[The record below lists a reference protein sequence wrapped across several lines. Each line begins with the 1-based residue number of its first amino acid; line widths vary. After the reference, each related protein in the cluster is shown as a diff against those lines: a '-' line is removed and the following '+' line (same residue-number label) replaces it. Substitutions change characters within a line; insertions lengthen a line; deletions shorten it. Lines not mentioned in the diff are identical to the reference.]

1 MPEAAQK
8 LPSDPDQ
15 LRAIIAQMTTR
26 QAELES
32 ALAARDR
39 KIELLLERLELL
51 RHQRFG
57 PKADRIS
64 RDQLALFDEAELN
77 VLLEELDAQIAEAK
91 APRSTRAEPKQTPKR
106 KPLLAHLPRVE
117 RILDLPEDEQAAI
130 AATHVRIGFDE
141 SEQLGVLPKQY
152 YVIKIK
158 RAKYAPIHADMAGAE
173 AGIRI
178 APRPAQI
185 LPKALAHSSLL
196 AEVVTGKFVDGMPL
210 YRQEKIF
217 AREGIEFS
225 RQTLSGWIVQ
235 LATPLA
241 PVMAA
246 LKQYLTQGP
255 VLQIDET
262 PVQVLDEPG
271 RANTSKSYMWVY
283 RGGPPGAPV
292 IWFQYAPSRSAEVPI
307 EFLFPEGGPP
317 PEYRFYLQTDAYA
330 AYPALAEKDGILG
343 HMGCWA
349 HVRRK
354 AVEATKGRTQTGAAH
369 AFVALIGKLYEVE
382 RRIRGTSPEHRHAVR
397 LEKSQPI
404 LDEIKTWLDDKA
416 QKVLPKGLLGEA
428 IQYTR
433 KQWPI
438 LVTFLQDGHLEIDNN
453 LAENAI
459 RPFAVGRKAWLF
471 SGSPRGAEASAM
483 LYTLVETAK
492 ANGLEPR
499 AYLHY
504 LFETLPTVT
513 TPDGFDALLP
523 HRLTPELLKIP
534 APAL

>member
-1 MPEAAQK
+1 
-8 LPSDPDQ
+8 
-15 LRAIIAQMTTR
+15 
-26 QAELES
+26 
-32 ALAARDR
+32 
-39 KIELLLERLELL
+39 
-51 RHQRFG
+51 
-57 PKADRIS
+57 
-64 RDQLALFDEAELN
+64 
-77 VLLEELDAQIAEAK
+77 
-91 APRSTRAEPKQTPKR
+91 
-106 KPLLAHLPRVE
+106 VE
-117 RILDLPEDEQAAI
+117 RILDLPEAEQAAI

-152 YVIKIK
+152 YVIRIK
-158 RAKYAPIHADMAGAE
+158 RAKYAPIHAEVPDAE
-173 AGIRI
+173 NGMRI

-185 LPKALAHSSLL
+185 LPKAIAHSSLL
-196 AEVVTGKFVDGMPL
+196 AEVVTGKFVDGLPL

-217 AREGIEFS
+217 AREGIELS
-225 RQTLSGWIVQ
+225 RQTMSGWIVQ

-246 LKQYLTQGP
+246 LKQHLTQGP

-271 RANTSKSYMWVY
+271 RANTTKSYMWVY
-283 RGGPPGAPV
+283 RGGPPGKPV
-292 IWFQYAPSRSAEVPI
+292 LWFQYAPSRGGEVPVD
-307 EFLFPEGGPP
+307 FLFPDGGPP
-317 PEYRFYLQTDAYA
+317 PEHRFYLQTDGYA
-330 AYPALAEKDGILG
+330 GYHALAEKDGIQG

-354 AVEATKGRTQTGAAH
+354 AVEAANSRTKTGAAH

-382 RRIRGTSPEHRHAVR
+382 RRIRGTTPEHRHAVR

-404 LDEIKTWLDDKA
+404 LDEIQAWLDDKA
-416 QKVLPKGLLGEA
+416 SKVLPKGLLGEA

-438 LVTFLQDGHLEIDNN
+438 LVTFLQDGHLELDNN

-513 TPDGFDALLP
+513 TPDGIEACCRIGSRRTISKSRPRPCKPRTLGSPDAYDFRHLALERALSGATCRLYRNAVRFLYLHVLQWPAFDVPLVVPKRAQ
-523 HRLTPELLKIP
+523 RIPELLTRARP
-534 APAL
+534 SRVPSAPVAAIREVRCRYACHADPPPCGLPSPGGRQR